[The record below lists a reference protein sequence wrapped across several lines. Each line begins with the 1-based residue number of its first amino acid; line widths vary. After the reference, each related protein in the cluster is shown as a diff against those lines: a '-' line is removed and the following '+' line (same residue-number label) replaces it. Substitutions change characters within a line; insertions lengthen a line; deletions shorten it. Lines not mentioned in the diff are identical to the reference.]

1 MVDVEGDTFAC
12 DDMRRS
18 KDNRMIFGY
27 YPVN

>member
-1 MVDVEGDTFAC
+1 MFYAEGETFAC
-12 DDMRRS
+12 DDMRRT